1 MANSGCWVASPP
13 CTRLR
18 SSKRTVPPAS
28 TSREPNGSSPASNAS
43 RASSTQRRR
52 CFRSVSLRV
61 IPPSWTGGAVAA
73 ADSPRERDARVHR
86 TSGVEAVVVLG
97 EEVVDGL
104 AQVLALTDAG
114 GAGELLQG
122 VQAVTVEAEN
132 DRGEAGLLVHVR
144 CLLQVRTLWHSSRH
158 CQENYPF
165 KVNRPIR
172 PTVAERSPRRP
183 PRKPRRAEPD
193 TYRAKDGQ
201 SSRRKPIATR
211 GPRSKRP
218 SVQRMARSRSAQ
230 VATLP
235 RPKVFRR

>member
-28 TSREPNGSSPASNAS
+28 TSREPNGSSPASRAS
-43 RASSTQRRR
+43 RARSTHRPR

-61 IPPSWTGGAVAA
+61 IPPSWTGAPEAAV
-73 ADSPRERDARVHR
+73 DSPAERGARVHR
-86 TSGVEAVVVLG
+86 PSGLQAGDVLG

-104 AQVLALTDAG
+104 TQVLALPDPG

-122 VQAVTVEAEN
+122 VEAVAVEAEN

-144 CLLQVRTLWHSSRH
+144 CLLQVRTLSHGSRH
-158 CQENYPF
+158 FQENYPP

-172 PTVAERSPRRP
+172 PTVAE
-183 PRKPRRAEPD
+183 
-193 TYRAKDGQ
+193 
-201 SSRRKPIATR
+201 
-211 GPRSKRP
+211 
-218 SVQRMARSRSAQ
+218 
-230 VATLP
+230 
-235 RPKVFRR
+235 